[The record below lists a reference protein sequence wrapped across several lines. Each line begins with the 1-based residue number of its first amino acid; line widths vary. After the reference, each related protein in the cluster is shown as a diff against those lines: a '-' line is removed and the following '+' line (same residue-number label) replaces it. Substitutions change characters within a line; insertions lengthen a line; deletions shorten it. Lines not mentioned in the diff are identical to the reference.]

1 MSEIDLHTHS
11 TASDGSLSPEEL
23 IRAGRLAGLQA
34 LALTD
39 HDTVSGLHRA
49 IRAGREHG
57 LEVIPGCE
65 LSVQSP
71 KGFMHLLGLWLPLG
85 PTKLQAALVWL
96 QDMRRQR
103 NEQILAALRSLGISI
118 AEREVKEQAK
128 GESIGRPHIAQT
140 LVRKGVV
147 DSIEQA
153 FAQFVGSTGQAYVP
167 KVKLSAQQA
176 VSILKQEQATVILA
190 HPYSLRMPSQEFA
203 AHLQHMQAMGL
214 DGLEVYYPEHTA
226 EQTRLYASLAQAMNL
241 VLSGGS
247 DFHGRIK
254 PDISLGTGRGGLDLP
269 YSLVEKMKA
278 ARRRQ
283 GLPVDNRQTG

>member
-23 IRAGRLAGLQA
+23 VRAGKKAGLRA

-39 HDTVSGLHRA
+39 HDTVSGLHQA
-49 IRAGREHG
+49 LLAGQEQG

-71 KGFMHLLGLWLPLG
+71 KGFMHLLGLWIPVR
-85 PTKLQAALVWL
+85 PPKLQATLAWL

-103 NEQILAALRSLGISI
+103 NERIMAALRSLGISI
-118 AEREVKEQAK
+118 ADREVKEQAK

-140 LVRKGVV
+140 LVHKGVV
-147 DSIEQA
+147 DSLEQA
-153 FAQFVGSTGQAYVP
+153 FARFVGSTGQAYVP
-167 KVKLSAQQA
+167 KVKLSAGQA
-176 VSILKQEQATVILA
+176 ISILKQEQATVILA
-190 HPYSLRMPSQEFA
+190 HPYSLRMTNQELT
-203 AHLQHMQAMGL
+203 AHLKHMQAMGL

-226 EQTRLYASLAQAMNL
+226 EQTRLYASLARDLNL

-254 PDISLGTGRGGLDLP
+254 PDISLGRGRGDLDLP

-283 GLPVDNRQTG
+283 GLPVEIRQTG